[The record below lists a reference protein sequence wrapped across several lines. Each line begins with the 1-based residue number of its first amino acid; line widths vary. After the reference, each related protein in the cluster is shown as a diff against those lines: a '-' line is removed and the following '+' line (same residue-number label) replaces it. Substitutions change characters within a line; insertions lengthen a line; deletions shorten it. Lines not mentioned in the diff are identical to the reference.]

1 MKMHNYTLFL
11 EWTGNKGEGTKNYR
25 SYERSHRIST
35 AVTNQ
40 VIEGSSDPAFL
51 GDKTKYNPEELFV
64 ASLAS
69 CHMLWYL
76 HLCASN
82 NIVVL
87 EYTDEPL
94 GKMVEEKD
102 GSGHFTE
109 VILKP
114 TVIIKHKTNKQL
126 AKNLHAEAQKMCFIA
141 NSCNFPVLHQ
151 PEILTAKL

>member
-94 GKMVEEKD
+94 GKN
-102 GSGHFTE
+102 G
-109 VILKP
+109 
-114 TVIIKHKTNKQL
+114 
-126 AKNLHAEAQKMCFIA
+126 
-141 NSCNFPVLHQ
+141 
-151 PEILTAKL
+151 